1 LFSENL
7 ENSKY
12 YIKNKKYTKEDY
24 MKKKH
29 ELLTEKSIFLDYFIT
44 LDSKTT
50 ISNSEKITGKYITN
64 SSNINN

>member
-1 LFSENL
+1 
-7 ENSKY
+7 
-12 YIKNKKYTKEDY
+12 

-29 ELLTEKSIFLDYFIT
+29 ELLTEKNIFLNYFIT